1 MRKLI
6 PRKVYDSNRNLY
18 PWFIF
23 LSLELIWHKSRIHH
37 SKREFKYAKYLKL
50 LPNVCWFGSLPL
62 IIIFID
68 GRQQKWQRNQNVSQT
83 KEGCAVTDCIPI
95 SYLEAQKLS
104 KKASMYLSLEA
115 IATAHIYRLWK
126 GQNVQSL
133 HCSAQRIP
141 QSFGDM
147 SF

>member
-18 PWFIF
+18 PQFFF
-23 LSLELIWHKSRIHH
+23 LSLELTWHKSRIHY

-50 LPNVCWFGSLPL
+50 LLTVCWFGSLPL
-62 IIIFID
+62 IIIFLD
-68 GRQQKWQRNQNVSQT
+68 GRQQTWQRNQNVSQT
-83 KEGCAVTDCIPI
+83 KEGYAVTDCIPI
-95 SYLEAQKLS
+95 SYLEVQKLS
-104 KKASMYLSLEA
+104 EKASMYFSLEA

-126 GQNVQSL
+126 EQNVQSL